1 MKENYEKSP
10 EELLQEQQVSAE
22 RGLSAAQAEERFV
35 RYGANVFEKPRRQKL
50 IVRILAQFK
59 DVSVIILLIAA
70 VLSLT
75 MAIVEGDG
83 FIEPVVVF
91 AVIAMNVVLAVT
103 QERSAENALEAL
115 STLSSPVC
123 RVLRDGKVHEIDP
136 AQLVPGDIIL
146 LKTGDLVPAD
156 ARLIRSESF
165 AVDESSLTGESVPA
179 EKDAAARLLGD
190 IALGDRVTMVFSGC
204 LVTAGNAVAVVT
216 ETGMDTQIG
225 KIARFLTETKQQK
238 TPLQHRLDKVGKV
251 ISGIAV
257 MSAVALLVTG
267 LIQGHDVWEMIMVA
281 ITLAVAAVPE
291 TLSLIVTLI
300 LTNGAK
306 KMAAKNAL
314 IRQMQAVETLGS
326 TSVICSDKTG
336 TLTMNRMTVKRLWV
350 YGEQPVAEDAEFSSS
365 ECAFL
370 EQLCLACTAR
380 VGTDDDGNEKI
391 YGDPTET
398 AIVTLA
404 REKGIAYERL
414 GERYEKVGEVAFS
427 SSRKMMTA
435 VIRNP
440 EGGYLVLTKGAF
452 DRLPFD
458 RSDKN

>member
-10 EELLQEQQVSAE
+10 EDLLQEQQVSAE

-59 DVSVIILLIAA
+59 DVFVIILLIAA

-179 EKDAAARLLGD
+179 ERTPPRGFRGILRSA
-190 IALGDRVTMVFSGC
+190 
-204 LVTAGNAVAVVT
+204 TA
-216 ETGMDTQIG
+216 
-225 KIARFLTETKQQK
+225 
-238 TPLQHRLDKVGKV
+238 
-251 ISGIAV
+251 
-257 MSAVALLVTG
+257 
-267 LIQGHDVWEMIMVA
+267 
-281 ITLAVAAVPE
+281 
-291 TLSLIVTLI
+291 
-300 LTNGAK
+300 
-306 KMAAKNAL
+306 
-314 IRQMQAVETLGS
+314 
-326 TSVICSDKTG
+326 
-336 TLTMNRMTVKRLWV
+336 
-350 YGEQPVAEDAEFSSS
+350 
-365 ECAFL
+365 
-370 EQLCLACTAR
+370 
-380 VGTDDDGNEKI
+380 
-391 YGDPTET
+391 
-398 AIVTLA
+398 
-404 REKGIAYERL
+404 
-414 GERYEKVGEVAFS
+414 
-427 SSRKMMTA
+427 
-435 VIRNP
+435 
-440 EGGYLVLTKGAF
+440 
-452 DRLPFD
+452 
-458 RSDKN
+458 